1 MNYLITNLLL
11 AILLVLI
18 LSIISVV
25 LVTLTAAV
33 WLSKEI
39 KLSANLTISIISDK
53 YTNFGYQSNTHS
65 NTSKIN

>member
-25 LVTLTAAV
+25 LATLTAAV
-33 WLSKEI
+33 WLSK
-39 KLSANLTISIISDK
+39 
-53 YTNFGYQSNTHS
+53 QSCQSVHQEQEE
-65 NTSKIN
+65 